1 MTASATLQRSTD
13 ALGKNYRQRIRCQRQ
28 PDCRYGIATAT
39 TRYAYDAEKPFDRM
53 EDAEGSTT
61 SYTYDAN
68 GQMTKT
74 TSAMGAETSS
84 TYDALGRQI
93 SRRMHWAM

>member
-1 MTASATLQRSTD
+1 M
-13 ALGKNYRQRIRCQRQ
+13 IR
-28 PDCRYGIATAT
+28 
-39 TRYAYDAEKPFDRM
+39 M
-53 EDAEGSTT
+53 VDAEGSTT

-93 SRRMHWAM
+93 SSADALGHVTGYEYECWVAPQRSPTRMAALLPTPMMPTVRF

>member
-1 MTASATLQRSTD
+1 M
-13 ALGKNYRQRIRCQRQ
+13 I
-28 PDCRYGIATAT
+28 
-39 TRYAYDAEKPFDRM
+39 RM

-93 SRRMHWAM
+93 SSAHWAT